1 MKKRGLGRNIDLLI
15 SRKSVVTKP
24 QVEAAAKS
32 SPVEE
37 KNEALRTLP
46 VEMLQRG
53 RYQPRRDFSPEKL
66 QELSDSIRTQGIIQP
81 IVVRKT
87 QKDQYEIL
95 AGERRWRAAQLA
107 GLTEVPVIIKN
118 IPDETALA
126 IALIENIQ
134 RENLNPIEE
143 AIALQRLL
151 DEFSMTHQQVA
162 ESVGKSRT
170 TITNLLRLLTLHADV
185 KLMLEKGE
193 LEMGHARALLS
204 LEGRLQVQAAEM
216 VCKQQLSVRAT
227 EQLVNAMQQTKSK
240 VKAKNTIDPNIQKL
254 QQKLSDQLGALV
266 RFEHTNKGNGK
277 LVIHYNTLDELDGIL
292 EKIQ

>member
-24 QVEAAAKS
+24 QVEAAPKNS
-32 SPVEE
+32 QVEE
-37 KNEALRTLP
+37 KNETLRTLP
-46 VEMLQRG
+46 VELLQRG
-53 RYQPRRDFSPEKL
+53 RYQPRRNFSPEKL
-66 QELSDSIRTQGIIQP
+66 QELADSIRTQGIIQP
-81 IVVRKT
+81 IVVRNT

-118 IPDETALA
+118 IPDEAALA

-185 KLMLEKGE
+185 KLMLEIGE
-193 LEMGHARALLS
+193 LEMGHGRALLS
-204 LEGRLQVQAAEM
+204 LEGHLQVPAAIV
-216 VCKQQLSVRAT
+216 VCRQHLSVRAT
-227 EQLVNAMQQTKSK
+227 EQLVNSMQNRTKSK
-240 VKAKNTIDPNIQKL
+240 AKVTVDPNIQKL
-254 QQKLSDQLGALV
+254 QQKLSDQLGAMV